1 MIDAILSAVALAG
14 FVAFLFILGFW
25 VREPDLIVVLA
36 IGAAMAAYDFWLAF
50 RKSKENDR

>member
-1 MIDAILSAVALAG
+1 MIDAILSAIAFAG